1 MRIAYLRLVPA
12 AVLALFLGACARDP
26 IVADRTAVR
35 SGEWRVERTT
45 DRVTGK
51 PITNATLNTRTS
63 SNASAVFPQPATLQL
78 ACFLGKPIVS
88 FTFDF
93 KIGTNLNSFLGY
105 RFDDKPGHEIG
116 ARFLA
121 SANTVVI
128 EDPAEVAQ
136 FASELA
142 TSNALYVRIRSLNA
156 GRSSAEFKV
165 NGAPAAIATGFDG
178 CPVAQP
184 APPPQRATPPARR
197 RSV

>member
-1 MRIAYLRLVPA
+1 M
-12 AVLALFLGACARDP
+12 
-26 IVADRTAVR
+26 
-35 SGEWRVERTT
+35 
-45 DRVTGK
+45 TGK
-51 PITNATLNTRTS
+51 PITNATLTTRTGS
-63 SNASAVFPQPATLQL
+63 SANSLYTQPASLQL

-88 FTFDF
+88 FSFDF

-105 RFDDKPGHEIG
+105 RFDEKPGHEIG

-128 EDPAEVAQ
+128 EEPAEVAQ

-165 NGAPAAIATGFDG
+165 EGAPAAIAAGFNG

-197 RSV
+197 RNV